1 MLIYTRGTETFEK
14 YRSMKEW
21 DGSTFR
27 CMVEEEHIS
36 SLAESVLKL
45 LEDSDKN
52 IESAIARYLCLQEVD
67 SLYMYF
73 PSFLGVDVEDKLS
86 ISHQVS
92 RFWKVRL
99 ELREGCLRS
108 DHKYEDVVNGFLAL
122 DAKYG
127 ILGMLEG
134 QMALIEE
141 IRRIYAITSHK
152 SSKKKRIREYKLCG
166 ALCLYSR
173 PGGMVYTSLFN
184 PSIVVKEIIFKEI
197 EIFPS
202 STFPILV
209 PLDTG
214 RGTSRIMYKK
224 GDDLTKDL
232 FVLETIK
239 YMSRLMGI
247 DLVAYRVIPLS
258 REEGIVEVV
267 DGVDFTKIRKR
278 GDLVRYI
285 EEEKCSDYRR
295 SFEKKKVFV
304 DTLCGYSVACYV
316 MGIGDRNPGNMMVA
330 RDGRFFHVDFSHV
343 FGNDPKP
350 ISHRI
355 TIVSPIRD
363 YLVNDE
369 LAYQDFLVRSREMFL
384 QIRRSWRKIFVLWCV
399 LARNEIFRF
408 DLDKIISFARA
419 RLKLETTE
427 KEALEHFEKEIKSAV
442 GSFRTSVVH
451 FVNRIGI
458 LWRR

>member
-1 MLIYTRGTETFEK
+1 ME
-14 YRSMKEW
+14 EW
-21 DGSTFR
+21 NSSTFR
-27 CMVEEEHIS
+27 CMVEEVHIS
-36 SLAESVLKL
+36 SLGESVSKL
-45 LEDSDKN
+45 LEDSDKD
-52 IESAIARYLCLQEVD
+52 IEKAVAKYLCLQEVD
-67 SLYMYF
+67 GLYMYF
-73 PSFLGVDVEDKLS
+73 PSFSEVDIEDKLS

-92 RFWKVRL
+92 RFWKVRF
-99 ELREGCLRS
+99 ELREGCARS
-108 DHKYEDVVNGFLAL
+108 SHKYEDVVNGFLAL

-127 ILGMLEG
+127 MLGMLEG

-152 SSKKKRIREYKLCG
+152 SSKKKRIREYKLYG
-166 ALCLYSR
+166 ALRFYSR
-173 PGGMVYTSLFN
+173 LGGMVYTSLFN
-184 PSIVVKEIIFKEI
+184 PGTTVKEIVFKEI

-209 PLDTG
+209 PLDTD
-214 RGTSRIMYKK
+214 RGTSRVMYKK

-239 YMSRLMGI
+239 YMSRLIGV

-278 GDLVRYI
+278 SDLVRYI
-285 EEEKCSDYRR
+285 EEEKCSDYGR
-295 SFEKKKVFV
+295 SLEKKKMFV

-316 MGIGDRNPGNMMVA
+316 MGVGDRNPGNMMVA
-330 RDGRFFHVDFSHV
+330 KDGRFFHIDFSYV
-343 FGNDPKP
+343 FGNEPKP

-369 LAYQDFLVRSREMFL
+369 LAYQDFLSKSGEMFL
-384 QIRRSWRKIFVLWCV
+384 QIRRSWRKIFVLWCILV
-399 LARNEIFRF
+399 RNEIFRL
-408 DLDKIISFARA
+408 DLDKIISFARD
-419 RLKLETTE
+419 RLKLEITE

-451 FVNRIGI
+451 LVNRIGI